1 MTSLMVNARSN
12 DRRRFDL
19 KMAVIALN
27 EIDFSFG
34 NDELLFNNLSLTLE
48 AGESVCLLGA
58 NGSGKSTL
66 LKIFC
71 GLVFPTAGTYQAFG
85 QEITEDLLEDSRFA
99 QKFHRRIGF
108 IFQNSDAQLFT
119 SRVWDEIAFGPLQL
133 GLSKAE
139 VKNRVDD
146 VLNML
151 NIQNLAE
158 RSPYR
163 LSGGEKKKVAV
174 AATLVLN
181 PEVQILDEPTNGL
194 DPKTQHWLVE
204 LLLELNKHG
213 RTIITSTHNL
223 DLAHAIS
230 RRALILSEEHRL
242 IYNGSCQQAV
252 ESKQLLIAANLIDEY
267 CHVHGES
274 QHNHLYKH
282 G

>member
-1 MTSLMVNARSN
+1 
-12 DRRRFDL
+12 
-19 KMAVIALN
+19 MAVIALN
-27 EIDFSFG
+27 DIDFSYV
-34 NDELLFNNLSLTLE
+34 NDEFLFNKLSLTIE

-85 QEITEDLLEDSRFA
+85 QKITEDLLEDSRFA

-146 VLNML
+146 VLAML

-174 AATLVLN
+174 ASTLVLN
-181 PEVQILDEPTNGL
+181 PEVLILDEPTNGL

-213 RTIITSTHNL
+213 RTLITSTHNL

-230 RRALILSEEHRL
+230 QRALVLSEEHRL
-242 IYNGSCQQAV
+242 IYDGPCQQAV
-252 ESKQLLIAANLIDEY
+252 ENKQLLIAANLIDEY

-274 QHNHLYKH
+274 QHSHLYKH

>member
-1 MTSLMVNARSN
+1 MSVL
-12 DRRRFDL
+12 
-19 KMAVIALN
+19 ALDN
-27 EIDFSFG
+27 IDFSYVG
-34 NDELLFNNLSLTLE
+34 DEILFQQFSLNIE

-71 GLVFPTAGTYQAFG
+71 GLVFVSAGIFKAFG
-85 QEITEDLLEDSRFA
+85 QEITENLLEDSRFA
-99 QKFHRRIGF
+99 QSFHRRIGF

-119 SRVWDEIAFGPLQL
+119 SRVWDEIAFGPLQM
-133 GLSKAE
+133 GLSQAE
-139 VKNRVDD
+139 VNKRVDD
-146 VLNML
+146 ILQLL

-174 AATLVLN
+174 ASTLVLN
-181 PEVQILDEPTNGL
+181 PEVLILDEPTNSL
-194 DPKTQHWLVE
+194 DPKTQRWLAD
-204 LLLELNKHG
+204 LLLELNRHG

-223 DLAHAIS
+223 DLAHAVS
-230 RRALILSEEHRL
+230 RRALVLSEDHRL
-242 IYNGSCQQAV
+242 LFDGSSQRAL
-252 ESKQLLIAANLIDEY
+252 EDRQLLMVANLIDEY
-267 CHVHGES
+267 CHGHGDT

>member
-1 MTSLMVNARSN
+1 
-12 DRRRFDL
+12 
-19 KMAVIALN
+19 MAVMALN
-27 EIDFSFG
+27 EIDFSYI
-34 NDELLFNNLSLTLE
+34 NDELLFSKLSLTIE

-71 GLVFPTAGTYQAFG
+71 GLVFPSAGTYRAFG
-85 QEITEDLLEDSRFA
+85 HEITEELLEDSRFA

-133 GLSKAE
+133 GLGKAE

-174 AATLVLN
+174 ASTLVLN
-181 PEVQILDEPTNGL
+181 PEVLILDEPTNGL

-230 RRALILSEEHRL
+230 RRALILSEEHCL
-242 IYNGSCQQAV
+242 IYDGSCQQAV

-274 QHNHLYKH
+274 QHSHVYKH